1 MLNDRKTERIDGKE
15 VKTHRSASAS
25 VPKTGKA
32 MLYPHDISPKHYSQF
47 KIEPFTFINENELG
61 FAEGNVVKYVCRWRD
76 KGGVD
81 DLKKAI
87 RYLQLLIEGEQDEG

>member
-1 MLNDRKTERIDGKE
+1 MTWNGKE
-15 VKTHRSASAS
+15 V
-25 VPKTGKA
+25 KTGKA

-47 KIEPFTFINENELG
+47 KIEPFRFINENGLG

-87 RYLQLLIEGEQDEG
+87 RYIELLIEGEIENETES

>member
-1 MLNDRKTERIDGKE
+1 MIHDTDEEIYSKE
-15 VKTHRSASAS
+15 VKTHRSASA
-25 VPKTGKA
+25 PKTGRA

-47 KIEPFTFINENELG
+47 KIEPFRFINENGLG

-87 RYLQLLIEGEQDEG
+87 RYIELLIEGEIKNETES

>member
-1 MLNDRKTERIDGKE
+1 MTWNGKE
-15 VKTHRSASAS
+15 V
-25 VPKTGKA
+25 KTGKA

-47 KIEPFTFINENELG
+47 KIEPFRFIHENGLG

-81 DLKKAI
+81 DLIYQKSYKHQIKKENI
-87 RYLQLLIEGEQDEG
+87 TTYD

>member
-1 MLNDRKTERIDGKE
+1 MTEQIEDRED
-15 VKTHRSASAS
+15 KTHRSATK
-25 VPKTGKA
+25 PTGRA

-47 KIEPFTFINENELG
+47 KIEPFRFINENKLG

-87 RYLQLLIEGEQDEG
+87 RYIELLIEGEIKNETQS